1 MAFSWLLLWA
11 KLSDKFTMSG
21 ITISGM
27 GHKAHKDAS
36 GEFMVDIKAIAGLLA
51 LSAMLAACSSGSEGE
66 ADTPAQ
72 AEANASAA
80 PAGPLAAT
88 DMSTVDSA
96 TLANF
101 TGNAANG
108 KQVFAQCR
116 MCHVTDAGVNKIG
129 PSLHNI
135 IGRTAGTAPGY
146 TYSAANA
153 GAGFVW
159 TKEKLFQ
166 FLEKPQRVIPQTKMI
181 FAGLPDAQKRADLIA
196 YLETPS

>member
-1 MAFSWLLLWA
+1 MVNA
-11 KLSDKFTMSG
+11 KAM
-21 ITISGM
+21 
-27 GHKAHKDAS
+27 
-36 GEFMVDIKAIAGLLA
+36 AGLLA
-51 LSAMLAACSSGSEGE
+51 FSAMLAACSGGSEGE
-66 ADTPAQ
+66 TDTSAQ
-72 AEANASAA
+72 AEATTPAA
-80 PAGPLAAT
+80 PAGPPAAS
-88 DMSTVDSA
+88 DISSLDGTV
-96 TLANF
+96 LANF

-129 PSLHNI
+129 PSLHDI

-166 FLEKPQRVIPQTKMI
+166 FLEKPTRVIPQTKMI
-181 FAGLPDAQKRADLIA
+181 YAGLPDAQKRADLIA

>member
-1 MAFSWLLLWA
+1 
-11 KLSDKFTMSG
+11 
-21 ITISGM
+21 
-27 GHKAHKDAS
+27 
-36 GEFMVDIKAIAGLLA
+36 MVNAKAIAGLLA
-51 LSAMLAACSSGSEGE
+51 FSAMLAACTGGSEGE
-66 ADTPAQ
+66 TDTSAQ
-72 AEANASAA
+72 AEATTPAA
-80 PAGPLAAT
+80 PAGPPAAT
-88 DMSTVDSA
+88 DISSLDGTV
-96 TLANF
+96 LANF

-108 KQVFAQCR
+108 KQVFAQCS

-129 PSLHNI
+129 PSLHDI

-166 FLEKPQRVIPQTKMI
+166 FLEKPTRVIPQTKMI
-181 FAGLPDAQKRADLIA
+181 YAGLPDAQKRADLIA

>member
-1 MAFSWLLLWA
+1 MINS
-11 KLSDKFTMSG
+11 
-21 ITISGM
+21 
-27 GHKAHKDAS
+27 
-36 GEFMVDIKAIAGLLA
+36 KAIACLVA
-51 LSAMLAACSSGSEGE
+51 LSAMLAACSGGSDGE
-66 ADTPAQ
+66 ADTSAQ
-72 AEANASAA
+72 AEAPAPAAPAPAA
-80 PAGPLAAT
+80 PAGPPAAT
-88 DMSTVDSA
+88 DVSTLDGSSFA
-96 TLANF
+96 SF

-108 KQVFAQCR
+108 KLVFTQCR

-135 IGRTAGTAPGY
+135 IGRTAGTASGY

-166 FLEKPQRVIPQTKMI
+166 FLEKPQRVMPQTKMI
-181 FAGLPDAQKRADLIA
+181 YAGLPDAQKRADLIA

>member
-1 MAFSWLLLWA
+1 MTKVTT
-11 KLSDKFTMSG
+11 KLRMQGIGYVANKDTM
-21 ITISGM
+21 
-27 GHKAHKDAS
+27 
-36 GEFMVDIKAIAGLLA
+36 GEFMVNTKARAGLVA
-51 LSAMLAACSSGSEGE
+51 LSVMLAACSGGSEGE
-66 ADTPAQ
+66 TDTSVQPD
-72 AEANASAA
+72 ASAPAA

-88 DMSTVDSA
+88 DVSTLDGTSF
-96 TLANF
+96 ANF

-108 KQVFAQCR
+108 KMVFAACR
-116 MCHVTDAGVNKIG
+116 TCHVTDAGVNKIG

-135 IGRTAGTAPGY
+135 IGRTAGTVPGF

-181 FAGLPDAQKRADLIA
+181 YAGLPDAQKRADLIA
-196 YLETPS
+196 YLETPN

>member
-1 MAFSWLLLWA
+1 MVNA
-11 KLSDKFTMSG
+11 KAM
-21 ITISGM
+21 
-27 GHKAHKDAS
+27 
-36 GEFMVDIKAIAGLLA
+36 AGLLA
-51 LSAMLAACSSGSEGE
+51 FSAMLAACSGGSEGE
-66 ADTPAQ
+66 TDTSAQ
-72 AEANASAA
+72 AEATTPAA
-80 PAGPLAAT
+80 PAGPPAAT
-88 DMSTVDSA
+88 DISSLDGTV
-96 TLANF
+96 LANF

-129 PSLHNI
+129 PSLHDI

-166 FLEKPQRVIPQTKMI
+166 FLEKPTRVIPQTKMI
-181 FAGLPDAQKRADLIA
+181 YAGLPDAQKRADLIA

>member
-1 MAFSWLLLWA
+1 MVNA
-11 KLSDKFTMSG
+11 KAM
-21 ITISGM
+21 
-27 GHKAHKDAS
+27 
-36 GEFMVDIKAIAGLLA
+36 AGLLA
-51 LSAMLAACSSGSEGE
+51 FSAMLAACSGGSEGE
-66 ADTPAQ
+66 TDTSAQ
-72 AEANASAA
+72 AEATTPAA
-80 PAGPLAAT
+80 PAGSPAAT
-88 DMSTVDSA
+88 DISSLDGTV
-96 TLANF
+96 LANF

-129 PSLHNI
+129 PSLHDI

-166 FLEKPQRVIPQTKMI
+166 FLEKPTRVIPQTKMI
-181 FAGLPDAQKRADLIA
+181 YAGLPDAQKRADLIA

>member
-1 MAFSWLLLWA
+1 
-11 KLSDKFTMSG
+11 
-21 ITISGM
+21 
-27 GHKAHKDAS
+27 
-36 GEFMVDIKAIAGLLA
+36 MVNAKAIAALLA
-51 LSAMLAACSSGSEGE
+51 FSAMLAACTGGSEGE
-66 ADTPAQ
+66 TDTSAQ
-72 AEANASAA
+72 AEATTPVA
-80 PAGPLAAT
+80 PAGPPPAT
-88 DMSTVDSA
+88 DISSLDGTV
-96 TLANF
+96 LANF

-108 KQVFAQCR
+108 KQVFAQCS

-129 PSLHNI
+129 PSLHDI

-166 FLEKPQRVIPQTKMI
+166 FLEKPTRVIPQTKMI
-181 FAGLPDAQKRADLIA
+181 YAGLPDAQKRADLIA

>member
-1 MAFSWLLLWA
+1 
-11 KLSDKFTMSG
+11 
-21 ITISGM
+21 
-27 GHKAHKDAS
+27 
-36 GEFMVDIKAIAGLLA
+36 MVNAKAIAGLLA
-51 LSAMLAACSSGSEGE
+51 FSAMLAACTGGSEGE
-66 ADTPAQ
+66 TDTSAQ
-72 AEANASAA
+72 AEATTPAA
-80 PAGPLAAT
+80 PAGPPAAT
-88 DMSTVDSA
+88 DISSLDGTV
-96 TLANF
+96 LANF

-108 KQVFAQCR
+108 KEVFAQCS

-129 PSLHNI
+129 PSLHDI

-166 FLEKPQRVIPQTKMI
+166 FLEKPTRVMPQTKMI
-181 FAGLPDAQKRADLIA
+181 YAGLPDAQKRADLIA

>member
-1 MAFSWLLLWA
+1 
-11 KLSDKFTMSG
+11 
-21 ITISGM
+21 
-27 GHKAHKDAS
+27 
-36 GEFMVDIKAIAGLLA
+36 MVNMKAIAGLLA
-51 LSAMLAACSSGSEGE
+51 LSAVLAACSGGSDGE
-66 ADTPAQ
+66 TDTSTQ
-72 AEANASAA
+72 AETSAPTA

-88 DMSTVDSA
+88 DISTLDG
-96 TLANF
+96 TILANF

-116 MCHVTDAGVNKIG
+116 TCHVTDAGVNKIG
-129 PSLHNI
+129 PSLNNI
-135 IGRTAGTAPGY
+135 IGRTAGTVPGY

-181 FAGLPDAQKRADLIA
+181 YAGLPDAQKRADLIA
-196 YLETPS
+196 YLEKPD

>member
-1 MAFSWLLLWA
+1 
-11 KLSDKFTMSG
+11 
-21 ITISGM
+21 
-27 GHKAHKDAS
+27 
-36 GEFMVDIKAIAGLLA
+36 MVNAKAIAGLLA
-51 LSAMLAACSSGSEGE
+51 FSAMLAACTGGSEGE
-66 ADTPAQ
+66 TDTSAQ
-72 AEANASAA
+72 AEATTPAA
-80 PAGPLAAT
+80 PAGPPAAT
-88 DMSTVDSA
+88 DISSLDGTV
-96 TLANF
+96 LANF

-108 KQVFAQCR
+108 KEVFAQCS

-129 PSLHNI
+129 PSLHDI

-166 FLEKPQRVIPQTKMI
+166 FLEKPTRVIPQTKMI
-181 FAGLPDAQKRADLIA
+181 YAGLPDAQKRADLIA

>member
-1 MAFSWLLLWA
+1 
-11 KLSDKFTMSG
+11 
-21 ITISGM
+21 
-27 GHKAHKDAS
+27 
-36 GEFMVDIKAIAGLLA
+36 MVNTKAIAGLLA
-51 LSAMLAACSSGSEGE
+51 LSAMLAACSAGSEGE
-66 ADTPAQ
+66 TDTSAQ
-72 AEANASAA
+72 AEATATTV

-88 DMSTVDSA
+88 DMSTVDGT

-116 MCHVTDAGVNKIG
+116 TCHVTDAGVNKIG
-129 PSLHNI
+129 PSLNNI
-135 IGRTAGTAPGY
+135 IGRTAGTVPGY

-181 FAGLPDAQKRADLIA
+181 YGGLPNAQKRADLIA
-196 YLETPS
+196 YLETPN

>member
-1 MAFSWLLLWA
+1 
-11 KLSDKFTMSG
+11 
-21 ITISGM
+21 
-27 GHKAHKDAS
+27 
-36 GEFMVDIKAIAGLLA
+36 MVNTKAIAGLLA
-51 LSAMLAACSSGSEGE
+51 LSAMLAACSAGSEGE
-66 ADTPAQ
+66 TDTSAQ
-72 AEANASAA
+72 AEATATTA

-88 DMSTVDSA
+88 DMSTVDG
-96 TLANF
+96 TILANF

-116 MCHVTDAGVNKIG
+116 TCHVTDAGVNKIG
-129 PSLHNI
+129 PSLNNI
-135 IGRTAGTAPGY
+135 IGRTAGTVPGY

-181 FAGLPDAQKRADLIA
+181 FAGLPDGQKRADLIA
-196 YLETPS
+196 YLEAPN